1 MKMILPQYTE
11 KFNSP
16 DWGTYYVPSQNLAG
30 DKEGLRIV
38 LFGSTLGG
46 MWVLESLKRLKEVL
60 GERISLVGLA
70 TDDARD
76 THARISIK
84 KRIWHYFEKP
94 DQHRMVEQIIQRG
107 LSEGMEV
114 FTGNIKSDYFSQL
127 LHKWNPDLIIMAC
140 FGQIVPRSI
149 FTYPKMGMYN
159 FHPSDL
165 KNDIGAGPRPFEDT
179 LNSRMTTTCVSLMGV
194 TEVIDHGPMIGQ
206 SPSIR
211 ITGENHTFFDDVLL
225 SEEKVTSIFPH
236 MTWVLVKKILSFYRL
251 VLPADFHIDF
261 DMEIEEQVKE
271 RLMQP
276 LSGKHSVVYPF
287 PDLHLFDMQQKKMSV

>member
-1 MKMILPQYTE
+1 MPQYIE
-11 KFNSP
+11 KFNPP
-16 DWGTYYVPSQNLAG
+16 DWGTYYVPSQHNVG
-30 DKEGLRIV
+30 EKNGMRIV

-46 MWVLESLKRLKEVL
+46 MWVMESLKQLKAVL

-76 THARISIK
+76 AHARISIK

-94 DQHRMVEQIIQRG
+94 ERHRMVEAIIENG

-114 FTGNIKSDYFSQL
+114 FTGNIKSEYFNQL
-127 LHKWNPDLIIMAC
+127 LRKWNPDLIIMAC
-140 FGQIVPRSI
+140 FGQIVPRAI
-149 FTYPKMGMYN
+149 FCYPKMGMYN

-165 KNDIGAGPRPFEDT
+165 KNDIGAGPRPFEET
-179 LNSRMTTTCVSLMGV
+179 LASKMNHTCVSLMGV

-211 ITGENHTFFDDVLL
+211 ITGKDNEFFDDVLL

-236 MTWVLVKKILSFYRL
+236 MTWVLIKKVLSLYETAM
-251 VLPADFHIDF
+251 PENFHIDF
-261 DMEIEEQVKE
+261 DNEIEDTVKQ
-271 RLMQP
+271 RLLQP
-276 LSGKHSVVYPF
+276 LEGKHSNVYPF
-287 PDLHLFDMQQKKMSV
+287 PDLHLFNVQQKKIPV